1 MEKMK
6 GWSFLP
12 TVMTTRSIPRRE
24 GAQEKV
30 VLLIEISLN
39 MDFRIDCLG

>member
-1 MEKMK
+1 MK

-12 TVMTTRSIPRRE
+12 TVTMTGSIPRRE
-24 GAQEKV
+24 EAQEKV